1 MMKQKLIMIF
11 ILFFNYLYKGTLSFS
26 SNNLETYVNTISF
39 PKLAKEKSKTLDG
52 GITEKELFITLQSM
66 ENIKSPGNDG
76 LTKNF
81 YITFCNEVKAPF
93 PLAIEKSYLVKKLS
107 TLQKQAVTKLIG
119 KKRCDKKFIQ
129 NWQPFSILNVDVKL
143 ISKALTERLKNVLSE
158 RISPN
163 QNAYVKNRSI
173 SEGSRLISYLSGN
186 E

>member
-1 MMKQKLIMIF
+1 M
-11 ILFFNYLYKGTLSFS
+11 
-26 SNNLETYVNTISF
+26 
-39 PKLAKEKSKTLDG
+39 
-52 GITEKELFITLQSM
+52 
-66 ENIKSPGNDG
+66 
-76 LTKNF
+76 
-81 YITFCNEVKAPF
+81 
-93 PLAIEKSYLVKKLS
+93 
-107 TLQKQAVTKLIG
+107 QKQAVTKLIG